1 MIENTNNSNEINIKF
16 FPFITIK
23 TKKSRG
29 AESSQIEIPYEASV
43 KVSGFKKELTEFFQ
57 WLISFIISHCARK
70 HGNLIYRIQL
80 EKKLDEDVSHFIPLH
95 CVDIIDSDIKQIS
108 LEFDTISN
116 DPCVRQVIEDLEYKL
131 LEMPFKSM
139 ERDFYA
145 IRRGCNLYSRAK
157 FLGRED
163 DISTIMEIF
172 KNPDHW
178 SRFKNWKSPHDEYY
192 PD

>member
-1 MIENTNNSNEINIKF
+1 MNESTNNTNEINIKF
-16 FPFITIK
+16 SPIITIK

-29 AESSQIEIPYEASV
+29 VKASEIEIPYEASV
-43 KVSGFKKELTEFFQ
+43 KVSGFTRELTEFFR
-57 WLISFIISHCARK
+57 WLISFVISHCARK
-70 HGNLIYRIQL
+70 YGNLIYRIQL

-131 LEMPFKSM
+131 LEMPFRSM
-139 ERDFYA
+139 ERDFYT
-145 IRRGCNLYSRAK
+145 IKRGCNLYSRAK
-157 FLGRED
+157 SLGRKD

-178 SRFKNWKSPHDEYY
+178 YMFRDWKSPHDKYY
-192 PD
+192 VD